1 MDDGVQAYEKLDKKK
16 KKMAKERGA
25 TRGTILEFERV
36 ARG

>member
-1 MDDGVQAYEKLDKKK
+1 MGDGGQAYEKINRQ